1 MSDIIALVNIMIN
14 PLDQLKCPIPYPI
27 SQELGCGCVP
37 LIGRVR
43 SKHSNVEMMCLLCWV
58 VHRRLYMLMQGLTKV
73 DIGQWQFSYH
83 DDILSLA
90 ECNKVTVSS

>member
-1 MSDIIALVNIMIN
+1 MSDIVALVDIMIN
-14 PLDQLKCPIPYPI
+14 SLDQLKCPIPYPI

-43 SKHSNVEMMCLLCWV
+43 GKHSNVEMMCLLCRV
-58 VHRRLYMLMQGLTKV
+58 VRLLYTLTQGLTKV

>member
-1 MSDIIALVNIMIN
+1 MSDIVALVNIMIKFTQ
-14 PLDQLKCPIPYPI
+14 PTKLSYPI

-43 SKHSNVEMMCLLCWV
+43 GKHSNVEMMCLLCRV
-58 VHRRLYMLMQGLTKV
+58 VRLLYTLTQGLTKV

-90 ECNKVTVSS
+90 GCNKVTVSS